1 MEFDDTNNGLNKRC
15 NKQLLK
21 TKLRKEKSTT
31 SHHNMIEGQE
41 QNPGEASD
49 NT

>member
-1 MEFDDTNNGLNKRC
+1 MEFDDTTYGLNKRN

-21 TKLRKEKSTT
+21 TKLRKEKSGP
-31 SHHNMIEGQE
+31 SHHNEAQE
-41 QNPGEASD
+41 QIQGEAASD